1 MTPPSTVT
9 FKTPRALEFHLPNIF
24 FQISKFT
31 FAALSPPSPFLS
43 PSFFSFFPSLSKH
56 RKYFSTLVSLYVG
69 RKIREIPTRHTER
82 EREKQRAQR
91 GNITLDYFRD
101 RIRHDI
107 STEPLSL
114 FLSLSLS
121 QADFIKASGGSFKKN
136 SWRKTK

>member
-43 PSFFSFFPSLSKH
+43 FLFFLPIKTSKIFLDTRLSVCWSKNSRNSNETH
-56 RKYFSTLVSLYVG
+56 RK
-69 RKIREIPTRHTER
+69 RK
-82 EREKQRAQR
+82 REKQRAQR